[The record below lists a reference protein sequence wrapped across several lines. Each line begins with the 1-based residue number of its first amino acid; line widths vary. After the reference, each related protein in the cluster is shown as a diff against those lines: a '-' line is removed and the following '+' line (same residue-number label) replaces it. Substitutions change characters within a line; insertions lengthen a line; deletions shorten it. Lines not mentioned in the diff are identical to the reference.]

1 MYVNGTW
8 GGVCRY
14 GDYWDLKGANVVCRQ
29 LGFKGAVAAATSS
42 DFRQKKLI
50 FNLQCKGNEMSL
62 TKCEH
67 VVAPKGGKYCSH
79 DSAACVVCITGTT
92 KCNNYYGAAL
102 NGELRGQNSY
112 YLYSV
117 LAGD

>member
-67 VVAPKGGKYCSH
+67 VVAPKGGKYCSY
-79 DSAACVVCITGTT
+79 DAAACVVCITGTT

-102 NGELRGQNSY
+102 NGVKIAMTCIQF
-112 YLYSV
+112 
-117 LAGD
+117 